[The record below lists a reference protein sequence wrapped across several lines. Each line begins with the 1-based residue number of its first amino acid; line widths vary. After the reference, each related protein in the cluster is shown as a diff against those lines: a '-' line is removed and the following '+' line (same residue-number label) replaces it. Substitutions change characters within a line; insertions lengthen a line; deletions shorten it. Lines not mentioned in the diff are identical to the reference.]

1 MESINRLNIKEPGAE
16 RRQAMSDAMKEMS
29 AEKSEKT
36 AYG

>member
-1 MESINRLNIKEPGAE
+1 MDKSNRLNIKEPGDVL
-16 RRQAMSDAMKEMS
+16 RQAMSAAMKEMS